1 MGYRMNS
8 SLNNLVGASERKNNR
23 KKTVVRATR
32 GSEVNI
38 SEDMLKGGGKIKVVA
53 RRNSKIN
60 INKPSSTASS
70 PSKVA
75 KSNTASTSTP
85 IVKPAKADVITDTT
99 KTKTPATK
107 PKATKPKT
115 TTTTTTTTVPN
126 KPTNKP
132 TNNPYGTTPKLP
144 TTQQDNTKTKYGGQP
159 SDKPTFMLGRFTGL
173 N

>member
-38 SEDMLKGGGKIKVVA
+38 SQDMLKGGGKIKVVA

-85 IVKPAKADVITDTT
+85 IVKPAKADVVTDTT
-99 KTKTPATK
+99 KSKTTATK

-115 TTTTTTTTVPN
+115 TTTTTTTTFLISLLISLLIILTEHQNYQQHN
-126 KPTNKP
+126 KIIQ
-132 TNNPYGTTPKLP
+132 KLNMEASH
-144 TTQQDNTKTKYGGQP
+144 QIN
-159 SDKPTFMLGRFTGL
+159 LL
-173 N
+173 LC

>member
-75 KSNTASTSTP
+75 KSDTTSTSTP
-85 IVKPAKADVITDTT
+85 IVKPAKADVVTA
-99 KTKTPATK
+99 TPK
-107 PKATKPKT
+107 PKTTATKPKT
-115 TTTTTTTTVPN
+115 TKPKTTKPKNTFVPTTQ
-126 KPTNKP
+126 
-132 TNNPYGTTPKLP
+132 KLP

-159 SDKPTFMLGRFTGL
+159 SDTPTFVLGRFTGL
-173 N
+173 NL

>member
-53 RRNSKIN
+53 RRKSKIN
-60 INKPSSTASS
+60 INKPSNTPSS
-70 PSKVA
+70 PSRVA
-75 KSNTASTSTP
+75 KSDTTSTSTP
-85 IVKPAKADVITDTT
+85 IVKPAKADVVTA
-99 KTKTPATK
+99 TPK
-107 PKATKPKT
+107 PKPKPKTTATKPKT
-115 TTTTTTTTVPN
+115 T
-126 KPTNKP
+126 KPTKPKTTKP
-132 TNNPYGTTPKLP
+132 TKPKKTFVPTTQKLP

-159 SDKPTFMLGRFTGL
+159 SDTPTFVLGRFTGL
-173 N
+173 NL

>member
-75 KSNTASTSTP
+75 KSDTTSTSTP
-85 IVKPAKADVITDTT
+85 IVKPAKADVVT
-99 KTKTPATK
+99 ATHK
-107 PKATKPKT
+107 PKTTATKPKT
-115 TTTTTTTTVPN
+115 PPN
-126 KPTNKP
+126 KPTTVPKKAPPNKP
-132 TNNPYGTTPKLP
+132 TNNPYLMKPGLP

-173 N
+173 NL

>member
-53 RRNSKIN
+53 RRKSKIN

-75 KSNTASTSTP
+75 KSDTTSTSTP
-85 IVKPAKADVITDTT
+85 IVKPAKADVVTA
-99 KTKTPATK
+99 TPK
-107 PKATKPKT
+107 PKTTATKPKT
-115 TTTTTTTTVPN
+115 PPN
-126 KPTNKP
+126 KPTTVPKKTPPNKP
-132 TNNPYGTTPKLP
+132 TNNPYLMKPELP
-144 TTQQDNTKTKYGGQP
+144 TTPQDNTKTKYGGQP
-159 SDKPTFMLGRFTGL
+159 SDKATFVLGRFTGL
-173 N
+173 NL

>member
-75 KSNTASTSTP
+75 KSDTTSTSTP
-85 IVKPAKADVITDTT
+85 IVKPAKADVVTA
-99 KTKTPATK
+99 TPK
-107 PKATKPKT
+107 PKTTATKPKT
-115 TTTTTTTTVPN
+115 TKPKTTKPKTTKPKTTFVP
-126 KPTNKP
+126 
-132 TNNPYGTTPKLP
+132 TTQKLP

-159 SDKPTFMLGRFTGL
+159 SDTPTFVLGRFTGL
-173 N
+173 D

>member
-75 KSNTASTSTP
+75 KSDTTSTSTP
-85 IVKPAKADVITDTT
+85 IVKPAKADVVTA
-99 KTKTPATK
+99 TPK
-107 PKATKPKT
+107 PKTTATKPKT
-115 TTTTTTTTVPN
+115 T
-126 KPTNKP
+126 KPTKPKTTKPKTTKP
-132 TNNPYGTTPKLP
+132 TKPKKTFVPTTRKLP

-159 SDKPTFMLGRFTGL
+159 SDTPTFVLGRFTGL
-173 N
+173 NL

>member
-75 KSNTASTSTP
+75 KSDTTSTSTP
-85 IVKPAKADVITDTT
+85 IVKPAKADVVT
-99 KTKTPATK
+99 ATHK
-107 PKATKPKT
+107 PKTTATKPKT
-115 TTTTTTTTVPN
+115 PPN
-126 KPTNKP
+126 KPTTVPKKTPPNKP
-132 TNNPYGTTPKLP
+132 TNNPYLMKPGLP

-173 N
+173 NL

>member
-75 KSNTASTSTP
+75 KSDTTYTSTP
-85 IVKPAKADVITDTT
+85 IVKPAKANVVTA
-99 KTKTPATK
+99 TPK
-107 PKATKPKT
+107 PKTTATKPKT
-115 TTTTTTTTVPN
+115 TTTTTTTTTTVP
-126 KPTNKP
+126 KKTPTNKP
-132 TNNPYGTTPKLP
+132 TNNPYLMNPGLP

-159 SDKPTFMLGRFTGL
+159 SDKRTFMLGRFTGL
-173 N
+173 NL

>member
-1 MGYRMNS
+1 MNS

-75 KSNTASTSTP
+75 KSDTTSTSTP
-85 IVKPAKADVITDTT
+85 IVKPAKADVVTA
-99 KTKTPATK
+99 TPK
-107 PKATKPKT
+107 PKTTATKPKT
-115 TTTTTTTTVPN
+115 TKPKTTKPKTTKPKNTFVPTTQ
-126 KPTNKP
+126 
-132 TNNPYGTTPKLP
+132 KLP

-159 SDKPTFMLGRFTGL
+159 SDTPTFVLGRFTGL
-173 N
+173 NL

>member
-75 KSNTASTSTP
+75 KSDTTSTSTP
-85 IVKPAKADVITDTT
+85 IVKPAKADVVTA
-99 KTKTPATK
+99 TPK
-107 PKATKPKT
+107 PKTTATKPKT
-115 TTTTTTTTVPN
+115 TKPKTTKPKTTKPKNTFVPTTQ
-126 KPTNKP
+126 
-132 TNNPYGTTPKLP
+132 KLP

-159 SDKPTFMLGRFTGL
+159 SDTPTFVLGRFTGL
-173 N
+173 NL

>member
-60 INKPSSTASS
+60 INKPSGTASS

-75 KSNTASTSTP
+75 KSDTTYTSTP
-85 IVKPAKADVITDTT
+85 IVKPAKADVVT
-99 KTKTPATK
+99 ATHK
-107 PKATKPKT
+107 PKTTATKPKT
-115 TTTTTTTTVPN
+115 PPN
-126 KPTNKP
+126 KPTTVPKKTPPNKP
-132 TNNPYGTTPKLP
+132 TNNPYLMKPGLP

-173 N
+173 NL

>member
-75 KSNTASTSTP
+75 KSDTTSTSTP
-85 IVKPAKADVITDTT
+85 IVKPAKADVVTA
-99 KTKTPATK
+99 TPK
-107 PKATKPKT
+107 PKTTATKPKT
-115 TTTTTTTTVPN
+115 T
-126 KPTNKP
+126 KPTKP
-132 TNNPYGTTPKLP
+132 KTTFVPTTQKLP

-159 SDKPTFMLGRFTGL
+159 SDTPTFVLGRFTGL
-173 N
+173 D

>member
-1 MGYRMNS
+1 MNS

-75 KSNTASTSTP
+75 KSDTTSTSTP
-85 IVKPAKADVITDTT
+85 IVKPAKADVVTA
-99 KTKTPATK
+99 TPK
-107 PKATKPKT
+107 PKTTATKPKT
-115 TTTTTTTTVPN
+115 T
-126 KPTNKP
+126 KPTKP
-132 TNNPYGTTPKLP
+132 KTTFVPTTQKLP

-159 SDKPTFMLGRFTGL
+159 SDTPTFVLGRFTGL
-173 N
+173 D

>member
-75 KSNTASTSTP
+75 KSDTTSTSTP
-85 IVKPAKADVITDTT
+85 IVKPAKADVVTA
-99 KTKTPATK
+99 TPK
-107 PKATKPKT
+107 PKTTATKPKT
-115 TTTTTTTTVPN
+115 TKPKTTKPKTTKPKNTFVPTTQ
-126 KPTNKP
+126 
-132 TNNPYGTTPKLP
+132 KLP

-159 SDKPTFMLGRFTGL
+159 SDTPTFVLGRFTGL
-173 N
+173 D

>member
-75 KSNTASTSTP
+75 KSDTTSTSTP
-85 IVKPAKADVITDTT
+85 IVKPAKADVVTA
-99 KTKTPATK
+99 TPK
-107 PKATKPKT
+107 PKTTATKPKT
-115 TTTTTTTTVPN
+115 TKPKTTKPKTTFVPTTQ
-126 KPTNKP
+126 
-132 TNNPYGTTPKLP
+132 KLP

-159 SDKPTFMLGRFTGL
+159 SDTPTFVLGRFTGL
-173 N
+173 NL

>member
-75 KSNTASTSTP
+75 KSDTTSTSTP
-85 IVKPAKADVITDTT
+85 IVKPAKADVVTA
-99 KTKTPATK
+99 TPK
-107 PKATKPKT
+107 PKTTATKPKT
-115 TTTTTTTTVPN
+115 TKPKTTKPKNTFVPTTQ
-126 KPTNKP
+126 
-132 TNNPYGTTPKLP
+132 KLP

-159 SDKPTFMLGRFTGL
+159 SDTPTFVLGRFTGL
-173 N
+173 D

>member
-75 KSNTASTSTP
+75 KSDTTSTSTP
-85 IVKPAKADVITDTT
+85 IVKPAKADVVTA
-99 KTKTPATK
+99 TPK
-107 PKATKPKT
+107 PKTTATKPKT
-115 TTTTTTTTVPN
+115 TKPKNTFVPTTQ
-126 KPTNKP
+126 
-132 TNNPYGTTPKLP
+132 KLP

-159 SDKPTFMLGRFTGL
+159 SDTPTFVLGRFTGL
-173 N
+173 NL